1 MEIKLDYSD
10 VKFKNNGKLKI
21 LIIVGTR
28 PEIIRLAAVITK
40 CRKYFDCILAHTGQ
54 NYDYNLNGVF
64 FKDLKLDVPDVYMDA
79 VGDDLGATVGNII
92 NCSYK
97 LMNEIKPDA
106 LLILGDTNSCL
117 SAISAKRLHI
127 PIFHMEA
134 GNRCKDECLPEE
146 TNRRIVDIISDVN
159 LAYSEHAR
167 RYLHECGL
175 PKERTYV
182 TGSPMAEVLHG
193 NLEDIKG
200 SKILDKLGL
209 EPKKYILLSAHRE
222 ENIDT
227 EKNFTSLFNAIN
239 KMAKKYDMPVLYS
252 CHPRSKNRLKSSGF
266 VLDERVICHEPLG
279 FHDYN
284 NLQMN
289 AFAVVSDSGTLPE
302 ESSFFTSVGNPFPAV
317 CIRTSTERPE
327 ALDKA
332 CFVLAGI
339 DENSLLQAVDTAVL
353 MTENGDHGIPVP
365 TYVEENVSTKV
376 VKIIQSYTGVVNKMV
391 WRKF

>member
-1 MEIKLDYSD
+1 MELIDNYENIKW
-10 VKFKNNGKLKI
+10 KENGKLKL

-28 PEIIRLAAVITK
+28 PEIIRLSSVIDK
-40 CRKYFDCILAHTGQ
+40 CRKYFDCLLAHTGQ
-54 NYDYNLNGVF
+54 NYDYFLNDVF
-64 FKDLKLDVPDVYMDA
+64 FKDLKLDNPEIYMEA
-79 VGDDLGATVGNII
+79 VGSDLGETVGNII
-92 NCSYK
+92 AKSYK
-97 LMNEIKPDA
+97 LMNTIKPDA

-167 RYLHECGL
+167 KYLHECGL
-175 PKERTYV
+175 PKERVYV
-182 TGSPMAEVLHG
+182 TGSPMAEVLHK
-193 NLEDIKG
+193 NLDEIKNSDILKR
-200 SKILDKLGL
+200 LNL

-227 EKNFTSLFNAIN
+227 EDNFNSLFNAIN
-239 KMAKKYDMPVLYS
+239 EMARKYKMPILYS
-252 CHPRSKNRLKSSGF
+252 CHPRSKKMIEARNFK
-266 VLDERVICHEPLG
+266 LDDNVIQHEPLG

-289 AFAVVSDSGTLPE
+289 AYAVVSDSGTLPE
-302 ESSFFTSVGNPFPAV
+302 ESSFFTSQGLSFPTV

-327 ALDKA
+327 ALDKGD
-332 CFVLAGI
+332 FVIAGI
-339 DENSLLQAVDTAVL
+339 DKNSLLQAVDLAIE
-353 MTENGDHGIPVP
+353 MNNNNDIGIPVCD
-365 TYVEENVSTKV
+365 YVDENVSTKV
-376 VKIIQSYTGVVNKMV
+376 VKLIQSYTGIVDKMV
-391 WRKF
+391 WRKK

>member
-1 MEIKLDYSD
+1 MNIKLDYSD
-10 VKFKNNGKLKI
+10 IAFQNNGKLKL

-28 PEIIRLAAVITK
+28 PEIIRLAAVINK
-40 CRKYFDCILAHTGQ
+40 CRTYFDTILAHTGQ

-64 FKDLKLDVPDVYMDA
+64 FKDLKLADPEVYMDA

-97 LMNEIKPDA
+97 LMNQIKPDA

-117 SAISAKRLHI
+117 SAIAAKRLHI

-167 RYLHECGL
+167 RYLAECGL

-182 TGSPMAEVLHG
+182 TGSPMAEVLHQ
-193 NLEDIKG
+193 NLAEIEASDV
-200 SKILDKLGL
+200 LDRLGL
-209 EPKKYILLSAHRE
+209 EPQKYILLSAHRE

-227 EKNFTSLFNAIN
+227 EKNFTSLFTAIN
-239 KMAKKYDMPVLYS
+239 KLAEKYGMPILYS
-252 CHPRSKNRLKSSGF
+252 CHPRSRNRLEKSGF
-266 VLDERVICHEPLG
+266 KLDPRVIRNEPLG

-284 NLQMN
+284 KLQMN
-289 AFAVVSDSGTLPE
+289 AYAVVSDSGTLPE
-302 ESSFFTSVGNPFPAV
+302 ESSFFTSVGHPFPAV

-332 CFVLAGI
+332 CFILAGI
-339 DENSLLQAVDTAVL
+339 DENSLLQAVTTAVD
-353 MTENGDHGIPVP
+353 MNDNADHGIPVP
-365 TYVEENVSTKV
+365 NYVEENVSTKV